1 MKKHILIII
10 LLFFLIL
17 FSISALAYLYIADPH
32 TGGEEN
38 LYMEDRADSIPQPAT
53 MMLLGTGLL
62 GLALIGRKKF
72 FK

>member
-10 LLFFLIL
+10 LSFLLMLFT
-17 FSISALAYLYIADPH
+17 ISTLAYLYIPDPH
-32 TGGEEN
+32 TGGEAN
-38 LYMEDRADSIPQPAT
+38 LDMGDRADSIPQPAT